1 MIPATQPDLDCG
13 RPRTPLAP
21 TIDTSWHHGSGPATN
36 APADHS
42 SEPAEAA
49 DTIAPGEPASV
60 DQTLDGARATRH
72 ALLVAAAEQFYAAG
86 YHAGSL
92 REIVTNAGV
101 TKGALYFHFPHK
113 RALAEAV
120 ITEMNATWAAMI
132 TETTARGL
140 DPLHTMLALSDA
152 RVAHL
157 IDCPIVRGGI
167 RLLHDPVLRSA
178 QTSNLAAQ
186 QYHYAQAA
194 WATQL
199 AAAARAGLLL
209 PCLNDPQRAQLAQS
223 ITATINGHHMIC
235 DLTGADTELW
245 DRVTA
250 MWQHLLPLIATEPW
264 LDHWRTTDWAHR
276 PHPRL

>member
-1 MIPATQPDLDCG
+1 M
-13 RPRTPLAP
+13 TPLAP
-21 TIDTSWHHGSGPATN
+21 TIDTSWHHGSGPATD
-36 APADHS
+36 ASRDHTT
-42 SEPAEAA
+42 EPAEAV
-49 DTIAPGEPASV
+49 DTIAWGDRASV
-60 DQTLDGARATRH
+60 DRAPDRARVTRH

-120 ITEMNATWAAMI
+120 ITEMNATWAAII
-132 TETTARGL
+132 TETSARGL

-157 IDCPIVRGGI
+157 IGDPLVRGGI

-178 QTSNLAAQ
+178 HISDLAAQ

-209 PCLNDPQRAQLAQS
+209 PCLDDPQRAHLARS

-250 MWQHLLPLIATEPW
+250 MWQHLLPLIATDPW
-264 LDHWRTTDWAHR
+264 LEHWRATDWAHR
-276 PHPRL
+276 PHPRLMHP